1 MANRSLVN
9 TGLISTT
16 SIIILV
22 VFFIAG
28 VFTVPPVEYANATMF
43 SRQYTSAQL
52 LPLIPSFLLTL
63 ANIPL
68 FVALFLLAEKNL
80 KLTAMF
86 GLIAGLA
93 YSFFS
98 GLNYFLQISILP
110 GAVNGSNHAVI
121 DLLAM
126 TSPLSLTYALD
137 NLGYFFLSLSF
148 IFFGFLFKSGKLQQS
163 IRIISW
169 LYATLGLLGFTG
181 YLSGNN
187 GLENLVLLSA
197 IPYLIVIILMMFFFK
212 NSTVNHEQGISR

>member
-1 MANRSLVN
+1 MPPKIVRNAGFIG
-9 TGLISTT
+9 TI

-28 VFTVPPVEYANATMF
+28 VFTVPPVEYTNATMF

-68 FVALFLLAEKNL
+68 FVALFLMAEKNL
-80 KLTAMF
+80 KLTALL
-86 GLIAGLA
+86 GLITGLA

-110 GAVNGSNHAVI
+110 GAVNNDNHAVV

-126 TSPLSLTYALD
+126 SSPLSLTYALD
-137 NLGYFFLSLSF
+137 NLGYFFLAVSF
-148 IFFGFLFKSGKLQQS
+148 FCFGFMFRSGKLQNS
-163 IRIISW
+163 IRIVSW
-169 LYATLGLLGFTG
+169 LYAASGLAGFTG
-181 YLSGNN
+181 YLSGNK

-197 IPYLIVIILMMFFFK
+197 ILYLIAIILIMFFFK
-212 NSTVNHEQGISR
+212 NNKVNHEQGIGR

>member
-1 MANRSLVN
+1 
-9 TGLISTT
+9 
-16 SIIILV
+16 
-22 VFFIAG
+22 
-28 VFTVPPVEYANATMF
+28 MF

-80 KLTAMF
+80 KVNALL

-98 GLNYFLQISILP
+98 GLTYFLQMSILP
-110 GAVNGSNHAVI
+110 NAVNSGNHAVI

-126 TSPLSLTYALD
+126 TSPVSLTYALD

-148 IFFGFLFKSGKLQQS
+148 LFFGFIFKSGKLQQS

-169 LYATLGLLGFTG
+169 LYAFSGIAGFAG
-181 YLSGNN
+181 YISESR

-197 IPYLIVIILMMFFFK
+197 IPYLIAIILIMFFFR
-212 NSTVNHEQGISR
+212 NSNANHEQGFSR